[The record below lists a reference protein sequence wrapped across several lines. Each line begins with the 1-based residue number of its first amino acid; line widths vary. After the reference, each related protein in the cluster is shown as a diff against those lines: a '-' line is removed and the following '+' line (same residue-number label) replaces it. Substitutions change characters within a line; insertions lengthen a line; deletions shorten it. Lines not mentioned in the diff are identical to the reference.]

1 MKRALAL
8 LVAIGVS
15 MPALA
20 AFHGPIQLSIGLMA
34 GKSMTGVHGQ
44 GSFAAAHFDFS
55 RAFLPHTEA
64 TWGIQPIFIEQPQH
78 FFVSDGHGNE
88 HALAL
93 QLTLGLRHHFRSESA
108 NTRPYVEIGSGPL
121 WSNKRVPATSAHINF
136 DSYGTVGATFHARNG
151 YAPYA
156 GFRFQHIS
164 NAGIVADRNPG
175 YNIGSIVIG
184 VRLVR

>member
-1 MKRALAL
+1 
-8 LVAIGVS
+8 
-15 MPALA
+15 
-20 AFHGPIQLSIGLMA
+20 
-34 GKSMTGVHGQ
+34 MTGVHGQ

-78 FFVSDGHGNE
+78 FFVATARGTSTRSRCSSRSGF
-88 HALAL
+88 
-93 QLTLGLRHHFRSESA
+93 RHQFRAESA

-121 WSNKRVPATSAHINF
+121 WSNKRVPATSAHVNF
-136 DSYGTVGATFHARNG
+136 DSYGTVGTTFHARNG